1 MPVLEWRST
10 MPVNV
15 ETLREWHARAGA
27 LERLTPPWQ
36 KTCAAG
42 QGNGTRGGASGET
55 SGGTSGET
63 SDWIGGEANLVDRP
77 FAVWHHRRRFVARS
91 EHESVMEDY
100 LEFKLPFAG
109 VGAIGN
115 GRMRRELERIF
126 RFRHERLRHDLERH
140 AAFCD
145 RPRLKVAVAGA
156 SGMVGS
162 QFCSFLTSGGHEVRR
177 LVRRTPASANEVH
190 WDPARGEIDAAA
202 LAGLDAVVNLAG
214 ENIGQ
219 RWSPQKRI
227 AIKASREQ
235 GTALLAQTLASL
247 DAPAPALVNTSAVG
261 YYGAGLSDA
270 VLDEDSPA
278 GNDYLAEVCL
288 AWEGATA
295 TARESGVRV
304 VTPRFGVVMSAREGA
319 LAKQL
324 RPYRLGAGGP
334 VGSGK
339 QWLSWVA
346 PDDLVAII
354 YTLLYDNE
362 LSGVVNA
369 VAPQPVV
376 NREFAR
382 VLGRVVRRPAVLP
395 LPALAVRGLF
405 GEMGEVML
413 LRGQRVVPMRLQ
425 TNGFRWYYPDLE
437 GALRFELGQ
446 GTDDTVQKT
455 TSSAA
460 KQMHDNTA

>member
-1 MPVLEWRST
+1 MPVFEWRST
-10 MPVNV
+10 MPVSADD
-15 ETLREWHARAGA
+15 LDEWHARAGSF
-27 LERLTPPWQ
+27 ERLTPPWQ
-36 KTCAAG
+36 KTRAAG
-42 QGNGTRGGASGET
+42 QGGGS
-55 SGGTSGET
+55 
-63 SDWIGGEANLVDRP
+63 GGEARLIDRP
-77 FAVWHHRRRFVARS
+77 FAFWRHERHFVTRS
-91 EHESVMEDY
+91 EHESVMEDHV
-100 LEFKLPFAG
+100 EFKLPFASG
-109 VGAIGN
+109 GAIGN
-115 GRMRRELERIF
+115 GRVQRELERIL

-140 AAFCD
+140 AAFSG

-162 QFCSFLTSGGHEVRR
+162 QLCSFLTSGGHEVRR
-177 LVRRTPASANEVH
+177 LVRRTAATADEVR

-219 RWSPQKRI
+219 RWSPQKRV
-227 AIKASREQ
+227 AIKTSREQ
-235 GTALLAQTLASL
+235 GTALLAKALAGL
-247 DAPAPALVNTSAVG
+247 DAPAPALVNASAVG
-261 YYGAGLSDA
+261 FYGAGLSDA
-270 VLDEDSPA
+270 VLGEDSPA
-278 GNDYLAEVCL
+278 GDDYLAEVCL

-295 TARESGVRV
+295 AARDAGVRV

-354 YTLLYDNE
+354 YTLLYDND
-362 LSGVVNA
+362 LSGAVNA

-382 VLGRVVRRPAVLP
+382 VLGRVVRRPAELP

-413 LRGQRVVPMRLQ
+413 LRGQRVAPMRLQ
-425 TNGFRWYYPDLE
+425 AHGFRWYYPDLE
-437 GALRFELGQ
+437 DALRFELGQ
-446 GTDDTVQKT
+446 GTGDTVEK
-455 TSSAA
+455 TSSGAA
-460 KQMHDNTA
+460 KQTPGNTA